1 MDNQSQPLY
10 RRVWNSLINPDSIE
24 LEEVLD
30 AGEDAQHLDNFLL
43 KGLFEILTI
52 ISSFYFKWVFSSSL
66 FFLFSRMFSCSRL
79 ETSTPPTRIENYY
92 FLIKSKKI
100 FSTEWKKLIQNV
112 VLEHREYLLQQTR
125 VHGRRSPNWAWP
137 ACSAWSRGAYSN
149 PGVCFKVQLLYP
161 HT

>member
-52 ISSFYFKWVFSSSL
+52 ISSFYFK
-66 FFLFSRMFSCSRL
+66 
-79 ETSTPPTRIENYY
+79 
-92 FLIKSKKI
+92 
-100 FSTEWKKLIQNV
+100 
-112 VLEHREYLLQQTR
+112 
-125 VHGRRSPNWAWP
+125 
-137 ACSAWSRGAYSN
+137 
-149 PGVCFKVQLLYP
+149 
-161 HT
+161 